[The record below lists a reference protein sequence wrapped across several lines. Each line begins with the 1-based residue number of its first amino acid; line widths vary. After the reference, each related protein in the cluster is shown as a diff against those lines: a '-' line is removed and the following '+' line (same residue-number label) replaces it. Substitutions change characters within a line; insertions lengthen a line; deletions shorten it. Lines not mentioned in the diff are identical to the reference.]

1 MAAPAERATE
11 LANAA
16 KTEADKEAKLAALTQ
31 LYDLVLTK
39 ASGARARHAPWPPF

>member
-16 KTEADKEAKLAALTQ
+16 KTEANKEAKLAALTQ
-31 LYDLVLTK
+31 LYDLILTK
-39 ASGARARHAPWPPF
+39 VSSAGARHAP